1 VDESCIGFKEV
12 NSKKQAR
19 LPDEVIEELD
29 IDVNDENSNGIAFF
43 QNDNDGEILIKRLD
57 ID

>member
-1 VDESCIGFKEV
+1 VDDDCIGFKEV

-29 IDVNDENSNGIAFF
+29 IEINDENKNGVAFY
-43 QNDNDGEILIKRLD
+43 QNNIEGEIILRGLAL
-57 ID
+57 

>member
-1 VDESCIGFKEV
+1 V

-29 IDVNDENSNGIAFF
+29 IEINDENKNGVAFY
-43 QNDNDGEILIKRLD
+43 QNNIEGEIILRGLD
-57 ID
+57 L

>member
-1 VDESCIGFKEV
+1 MDDDCIGFKEV

-29 IDVNDENSNGIAFF
+29 IEVGNENSNGIAFY
-43 QNDNDGEILIKRLD
+43 QNENDGEIVLKRLE
-57 ID
+57 I